1 MDYLYDRTFDGLLTC
16 IYHSY
21 YEDKA
26 EGIYP
31 QDYYQYSLVNPSR
44 AIVTNHTHSSRVYEA
59 IAQKISSQA
68 LKQAYYVFLSNHPN
82 KENLILKY
90 LQLGFKIGSKVE
102 SYHTHPD
109 VLPVYQTA
117 RKVSFEAHR
126 FYGLLRFAESKD
138 FLYASFKPDHNIL
151 IILAEHFVDRLARE
165 NFIIH
170 DQKRNCALVYDKQ
183 EWYLTDFKASDNISL
198 SQTEAFYQELWTRY
212 FTHIGIESRRNKRL
226 QSQFVPQRYRNNL
239 IEFKNSL
246 LSDLV

>member
-1 MDYLYDRTFDGLLTC
+1 MDYLYDSSFDGLLTC
-16 IYHSY
+16 IYYCY
-21 YEDKA
+21 YEDKPD
-26 EGIYP
+26 GIYL
-31 QDYYQYSLVNPSR
+31 QDNYQYSLVNPSR
-44 AIVTNHTHSSRVYEA
+44 VIVTDPTLSSRVYEA
-59 IAQKISSQA
+59 ITKKISSQA
-68 LKQAYYVFLSNHPN
+68 LKQAYYVFLANHPY

-90 LQLGFKIGSKVE
+90 LQLGFKLGRKVE
-102 SYHTHPD
+102 SFHTHPD
-109 VLPVYQTA
+109 VLPIHNTA

-126 FYGLLRFAESKD
+126 FHGLLRFAESNN

-151 IILAEHFVDRLARE
+151 IILAEHFTERLAGE

-198 SQTEAFYQELWTRY
+198 SETETFYQELWTRY

-226 QSQFVPQRYRNNL
+226 QNQFVPQRYRNNL
-239 IEFKNSL
+239 VEFKNSL